1 VRRFAAV
8 LVAPRQ
14 AEDQPNSYEI
24 DCAAMVEKVE
34 QLPPKE
40 ATCSVLQARPDAL
53 GNLDLP

>member
-1 VRRFAAV
+1 
-8 LVAPRQ
+8 VAPRQ